1 MNLTDKVSMQWR
13 QWKVANKTS
22 NQTSEKKC
30 RCNLR
35 GKINISSLGFRIK
48 LSAFQN
54 KRINT
59 VSYLSDSVSV
69 KLLIK
74 EKEEEEGILVWRGE
88 GD

>member
-1 MNLTDKVSMQWR
+1 MTAVEGGQQNLKP
-13 QWKVANKTS
+13 
-22 NQTSEKKC
+22 
-30 RCNLR
+30 
-35 GKINISSLGFRIK
+35 NIWEEVQVQFKRKNGFRIK